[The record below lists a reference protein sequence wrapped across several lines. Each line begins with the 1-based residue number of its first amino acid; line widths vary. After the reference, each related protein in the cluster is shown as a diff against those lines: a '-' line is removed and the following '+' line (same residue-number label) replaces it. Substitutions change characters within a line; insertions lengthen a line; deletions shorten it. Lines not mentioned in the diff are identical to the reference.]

1 MSQITTHVLDTAEGR
16 PARGIPVR
24 LESGDGTV
32 LAKAQTDTDGR
43 CRELGPESID
53 AGTYRLVFETEAYLG
68 PDAFFPQAS
77 VTFRIDGS
85 GAHYHI
91 PLLLS
96 PFAFSSY
103 RGS

>member
-1 MSQITTHVLDTAEGR
+1 MSHITTHVLDTAKGR

-24 LESGDGTV
+24 LESGEGVV
-32 LAKAQTDTDGR
+32 LAKAETDADGR
-43 CRELGPESID
+43 CSDLGPETLD
-53 AGTYRLVFETEAYLG
+53 QGVYRLVFETEVYLG

-77 VTFRIDGS
+77 VTFRIEDS

-96 PFAFSSY
+96 PFAFSTY